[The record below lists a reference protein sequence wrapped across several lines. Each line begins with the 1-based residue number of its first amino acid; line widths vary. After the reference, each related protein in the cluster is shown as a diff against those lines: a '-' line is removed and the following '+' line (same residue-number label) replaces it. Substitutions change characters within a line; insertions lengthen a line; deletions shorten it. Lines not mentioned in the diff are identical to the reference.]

1 MRRFFLANILIFL
14 SAASY
19 AASVKNTIHGT
30 WTVTSI
36 ADSQDTT
43 SMSSDDADKL
53 VGHLLKIA
61 ADRVQFDDDVCR
73 RPSFKTSRQQT
84 RQLFRRDYRF
94 EPQTIGLPDPV
105 TEIKISCE
113 NPVSYFVYLKGKD
126 SLVFYWKGFFL
137 NAVRRR
143 KDG

>member
-1 MRRFFLANILIFL
+1 MRRLFLAGALILL
-14 SAASY
+14 TSDSCAAPVTN
-19 AASVKNTIHGT
+19 AIHGT
-30 WTVTSI
+30 WTVTGI

-53 VGHLLKIA
+53 VGHLLRIA
-61 ADRVQFDDDVCR
+61 SDRVEFDDDVCKK
-73 RPSFKTSRQQT
+73 PSFKKSRQQT

-94 EPQTIGLPDPV
+94 EPRTLGLPDPV
-105 TEIKISCE
+105 TEIKIGCE

-137 NAVRRR
+137 NAVRR